1 MPVINTLIF
10 DLGGV
15 LYDIDVNR
23 TTDAFRSLNIS
34 NLEQMHQSL
43 VTENVYNNLE
53 TGSISPSEF
62 RDAVRKYSMT
72 QLTDDQI
79 DDAWNALLVGFPEQR
94 VSLLLR
100 LKQNYQIMLLSN
112 TNQIHFENYTSR
124 FQQQYVLN
132 FESLFHRPFYSYR
145 MGFRK
150 PDPEIFRLLISQTGI
165 EPGSAVFI
173 DDLAENIEAARNTG
187 LKAIHL
193 SETSDVCA
201 LFDDDRL
208 KEELIQSQM

>member
-112 TNQIHFENYTSR
+112 TNQ
-124 FQQQYVLN
+124 
-132 FESLFHRPFYSYR
+132 
-145 MGFRK
+145 
-150 PDPEIFRLLISQTGI
+150 
-165 EPGSAVFI
+165 
-173 DDLAENIEAARNTG
+173 
-187 LKAIHL
+187 
-193 SETSDVCA
+193 
-201 LFDDDRL
+201 
-208 KEELIQSQM
+208 